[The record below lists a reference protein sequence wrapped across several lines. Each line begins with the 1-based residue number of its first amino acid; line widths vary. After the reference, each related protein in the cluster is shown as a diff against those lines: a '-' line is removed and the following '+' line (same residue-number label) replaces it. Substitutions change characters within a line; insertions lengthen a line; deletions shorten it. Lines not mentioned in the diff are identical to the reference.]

1 MFDLTPGWQTTINP
15 IYYITGRLLS
25 ILALA
30 MLIWFITI
38 KLLRTRKEN
47 YERQINIANLILC
60 LLSTLLLT
68 SHLIQIAVAIYAGYA
83 SEQFSFFSRAIGPYW
98 IMYIGLNWLPLLLT
112 LLFWRKKK

>member
-1 MFDLTPGWQTTINP
+1 MFDLTPGWHTTINP

-47 YERQINIANLILC
+47 YERQINIAILIFC
-60 LLSTLLLT
+60 LLSR
-68 SHLIQIAVAIYAGYA
+68 HD
-83 SEQFSFFSRAIGPYW
+83 R
-98 IMYIGLNWLPLLLT
+98 N
-112 LLFWRKKK
+112 R